1 MNAVFMDWKS
11 KSVSGSA
18 VYVEE
23 GVVMKET
30 AGPHIV
36 QCAPER
42 SENAA
47 PVLSRMI
54 SCAGCGL
61 Q

>member
-1 MNAVFMDWKS
+1 MDWKS

>member
-1 MNAVFMDWKS
+1 MNAIFMDWKS

-30 AGPHIV
+30 AGPHTV
-36 QCAPER
+36 PER

>member
-1 MNAVFMDWKS
+1 MDWKS
-11 KSVSGSA
+11 NFVSGSA

-30 AGPHIV
+30 AGN
-36 QCAPER
+36 CWTRNAPER

-47 PVLSRMI
+47 TM
-54 SCAGCGL
+54 
-61 Q
+61 

>member
-23 GVVMKET
+23 GVVMEET
-30 AGPHIV
+30 AGPHTV
-36 QCAPER
+36 SVC
-42 SENAA
+42 
-47 PVLSRMI
+47 SRKK
-54 SCAGCGL
+54 
-61 Q
+61 